1 MDIKKIINSLHPLER
16 KVLPVLNKCTY
27 LNDIIKETNLQE
39 VEVMRALQWLQNKD
53 IIKIKEDITEIVE
66 LDKLGKE
73 YSKNGLPE
81 INFLKSLKGT
91 MPLNDITNKSK
102 IKKDE
107 INISIGTLKSKA
119 AINLTKKDN
128 KLYVEITGQG
138 KAVLEKE
145 SLEENFLKK
154 QFPVEIKNLKDEEKF
169 ALENLKKRKE
179 IIKISL
185 SKLKKAELT
194 EFGKKIIS
202 SKIDTKDIVD
212 TLTPAMLKTGSW
224 KNKKFRGYDLKIN
237 VPKIYGGKRHFV
249 RDAIDYIRKLM
260 VGFGFKEMKGSI
272 LQTSFWNFDSLFTAQ
287 DHPVRELQ
295 DTFYIKDPEL
305 GKLPDKSL
313 VNRVKQAH
321 EKGIAGSTG
330 WQSNWSEKEARKN
343 VLRTHTTVLSARTL
357 AAIKKSELPSKF
369 FAIGRCFRNETLDW
383 AHLFEF
389 NQFEGIVIGEDVNFR
404 HHIGFLREFFR
415 RLGFE
420 KSRFRPAY
428 FPYTEMSLEIDVF
441 HPIHKKW
448 IELGGTGIFR
458 PEVVVPLLG
467 KDIPV
472 LAWGIGFD
480 RIIMDY
486 YNIKDMRDLYKND
499 LKKIR
504 EAKSWM
510 R

>member
-16 KVLPVLNKCTY
+16 KVLPILDKYTS
-27 LNDIIKETNLQE
+27 LSDIIKQTDLKE

-53 IIKIKEDITEIVE
+53 IIKIKEEVREIVE
-66 LDKLGKE
+66 LGKLGTE
-73 YSKNGLPE
+73 YSKQGLPE
-81 INFLKSLKGT
+81 TNFLRSIKDTMSLEEAVH
-91 MPLNDITNKSK
+91 KSK

-107 INISIGTLKSKA
+107 INISIGVLKSKA
-119 AINLTKKDN
+119 AINVFKKGN
-128 KLYVEITGQG
+128 ELYVKITEQG
-138 KAVLEKE
+138 KKLFEKE
-145 SLEENFLKK
+145 SLEELFLKK
-154 QFPVEIKNLKDEEKF
+154 QFPVEIKTLKDEEKF
-169 ALENLKKRKE
+169 ALEKLKKRKNIVK
-179 IIKISL
+179 IIL
-185 SKLKKAELT
+185 SKIKSAELT
-194 EFGKKIIS
+194 DLGKKIIS
-202 SKIDTKDIVD
+202 SKIDTRNVID
-212 TLTPAMLKTGSW
+212 TLTQAMLKTGSW

-249 RDAIDYIRKLM
+249 KDAVEYIRKVM
-260 VGFGFKEMKGSI
+260 IGFGFKEMNGPL
-272 LQTSFWNFDSLFTAQ
+272 LQTSFWNFDALFTAQ

-295 DTFYIKDPEL
+295 DTFYIKDPEF
-305 GKLPDKSL
+305 GKLPRKNL
-313 VNRVKQAH
+313 VAKVKQAH
-321 EKGIAGSTG
+321 EKGVSGSTG
-330 WQSNWSEKEARKN
+330 WQYNWNEKEAKKN

-357 AAIKKSELPSKF
+357 AKIKKSDLPAKF

-389 NQFEGIVIGEDVNFR
+389 NQFEGIVVGDVNFKD
-404 HHIGFLREFFR
+404 HIGFLREFFK

-420 KSRFRPAY
+420 KARFRPAY

-472 LAWGIGFD
+472 LAWGPGFD

-486 YNIKDMRDLYKND
+486 YNINDMRDLYKND

-504 EAKSWM
+504 EAKSFIKY
-510 R
+510 